1 MQTIENQL
9 LGAPIKQIEMNIIK
23 RYGELFFS
31 KDFDKYVWKGENKYG
46 DAKKPGIW
54 KYVEKEGRIK

>member
-1 MQTIENQL
+1 
-9 LGAPIKQIEMNIIK
+9 MNIIK